1 MKRRYLF
8 GYQLFTGLSDTM
20 TGLPLIFAP
29 ATTLH
34 LMRLRTPPGSLPF
47 LSYIGV
53 FVLSVGIA
61 CLYGAWLLTTR
72 PVLIQKLQTVWLLTA
87 ITRGLV
93 AVFVVSRVFCGSL
106 ETGWITVAL
115 TDGAFV
121 LLQTT
126 GWARGWLTSV
136 AP

>member
-1 MKRRYLF
+1 LRLMSLH
-8 GYQLFTGLSDTM
+8 
-20 TGLPLIFAP
+20 AP
-29 ATTLH
+29 
-34 LMRLRTPPGSLPF
+34 PDSLPF
-47 LSYIGV
+47 LSYVGV

-93 AVFVVSRVFCGSL
+93 ALFVVARIFSGSL
-106 ETGWITVAL
+106 EPGWITVAL
-115 TDGAFV
+115 TDGAFA

-126 GWARGWLTSV
+126 GLARGWLSNV